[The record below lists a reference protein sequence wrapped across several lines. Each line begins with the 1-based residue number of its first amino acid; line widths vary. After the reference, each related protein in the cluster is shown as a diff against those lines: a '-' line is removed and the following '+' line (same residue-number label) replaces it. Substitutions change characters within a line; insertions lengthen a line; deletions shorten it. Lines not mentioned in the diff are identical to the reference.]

1 MDHKRVGFIGLGD
14 MGRPMA
20 RNLLKKGF
28 PVTVC
33 AHVNRA
39 PIEELKALG
48 AAEVKSPGEVAAASD
63 VVLSAVRDEPQT
75 DRVMYGESGVL
86 QGIGKGATIII
97 HSTITPQYCQ
107 KLAAA
112 AREKGVSVLDAPVSG
127 AKAAAEAGALTFM
140 IGGEQAVVEECRPL
154 FEAMG
159 KNIFHLGAVGMGEV
173 MKLVNN
179 LVLFGNM
186 AVASESVGM
195 GLKAGV
201 KLDRILDVLKAST
214 GNSWVIGN
222 WETSTRLK
230 RDWEQRGMAG
240 TWGMIHKDLETA
252 LKTARSVGA
261 FLPIAGIVSQ
271 TDVSTLFPEPKD

>member
-1 MDHKRVGFIGLGD
+1 MEQKKVGFVGLGD
-14 MGRPMA
+14 MGKPMA

-28 PVTVC
+28 PITVC

-39 PIEELKALG
+39 PVEELKALG
-48 AAEVKSPGEVAAASD
+48 ATEVKSPREVAGVSD

-75 DRVMYGESGVL
+75 DAVMYGEHGVL
-86 QGIGKGATIII
+86 QGMKSGGAIVI

-112 AREKGVSVLDAPVSG
+112 AKERGINVLDAPVSG

-140 IGGEQAVVEECRPL
+140 IGGEQTVMEECRPL

-159 KNIFHLGAVGMGEV
+159 KNIFHIGGVGMGEV

-186 AVASESVGM
+186 VVASESVRV

-201 KLDRILDVLKAST
+201 GLNRILDVLKVST

-222 WETSTRLK
+222 WENSTRLRK
-230 RDWEQRGMAG
+230 DWEQRGMAG

-252 LKTARSVGA
+252 LKTARNLGV
-261 FLPIAGIVSQ
+261 FLPAAGIVSQ
-271 TDVSTLFPEPKD
+271 TDVSTLFPEG